1 MSKNNKRAKP
11 QTINLSEEEIVEY
24 MEEMKSGGGYE
35 GIPDDELRIK
45 AIELLFEQYD
55 R

>member
-1 MSKNNKRAKP
+1 MSKNNKRSKP
-11 QTINLSEEEIVEY
+11 QTINLSEEEIVDF
-24 MEEMKSGGGYE
+24 MEEMKKDGGYA
-35 GIPDDELRIK
+35 GIPDDELRVK